1 VCKRCERLGKEC
13 VYRDE
18 VDLLFHDETAHT
30 SARAE
35 RMWLARA
42 KDDTSDQSTVTSS
55 IQSRQTTP
63 DRLQRPLY
71 ALKESLEDIA
81 LSRFSFDYLSGSND
95 HGVIPEFLGFT
106 PLLYSS
112 SEKGSSLA
120 TTLEAVALAN
130 YSCRYRNVPGFTAAA
145 AERYGKALGRT
156 SAALK
161 DPKTMLKH
169 ETVLSCHLLAMY
181 EVSPWQA

>member
-1 VCKRCERLGKEC
+1 
-13 VYRDE
+13 

-42 KDDTSDQSTVTSS
+42 KDDTPDESSSVRSRQSTL
-55 IQSRQTTP
+55 
-63 DRLQRPLY
+63 DRTQRPLY

-95 HGVIPEFLGFT
+95 HGVVPDFLGFT

-112 SEKGSSLA
+112 SKKGSSLT

-130 YSCRYRNVPGFTAAA
+130 YSCRYRSIPGVTTAA

-181 EVSPWQA
+181 EVSSWQA